1 MAGIRV
7 CVLGPAKLEVDGAPV
22 RLTPLTLRLLVRLV
36 AAAGEPLSVAALR
49 HDVWGVQDPPRLAQ
63 RGRNEVQKRV
73 VELRRAFDPLGTGA
87 GTRVLATEQLFT
99 GRAPESA
106 YRLVLEPSQLDCAE
120 FSELV
125 YQALREPPVP
135 AADKLA
141 RAVALWK
148 GAPLSEA
155 GDASYAAALTRR
167 LVGLYETARR
177 ELVTLHA
184 ELGRLDLA
192 LSVAQRIAEE
202 GTDDPSI
209 ASTLH
214 TLRERMRESRGGEI
228 LSRDFPALRTSVA
241 VVRGDLFEQHDSHL
255 VIGFT
260 DTFDTTTLQNF
271 VISSGSVQGQ
281 LVERLFGG
289 RPEALEAL
297 LRRGL
302 RQASP
307 AALESRSAKPRGK
320 RVRYPIGT
328 VAALPVNGR
337 RIFATAYS
345 RLGNDLVARSS
356 PSLLAQSLE
365 KLWESVAL
373 HGQYRPVAVP
383 LVGSGLARIME
394 LSREQLAALI
404 VKSFISACTKHTA
417 VASQLRLVLRPSD
430 LEKMQ
435 MSDLARFIEAFDD
448 DGAPPDDVRL

>member
-73 VELRRAFDPLGTGA
+73 VELRRAFDPLGTGE

-177 ELVTLHA
+177 ELVTPNSA
-184 ELGRLDLA
+184 G
-192 LSVAQRIAEE
+192 
-202 GTDDPSI
+202 SI
-209 ASTLH
+209 W
-214 TLRERMRESRGGEI
+214 R
-228 LSRDFPALRTSVA
+228 
-241 VVRGDLFEQHDSHL
+241 
-255 VIGFT
+255 
-260 DTFDTTTLQNF
+260 
-271 VISSGSVQGQ
+271 
-281 LVERLFGG
+281 
-289 RPEALEAL
+289 
-297 LRRGL
+297 
-302 RQASP
+302 
-307 AALESRSAKPRGK
+307 SRSPSESPRKAPTTPPSPRHSTRCANGCAS
-320 RVRYPIGT
+320 R
-328 VAALPVNGR
+328 AA
-337 RIFATAYS
+337 
-345 RLGNDLVARSS
+345 ARSS
-356 PSLLAQSLE
+356 AAISPRCAPAWPWCAATFSS
-365 KLWESVAL
+365 STT
-373 HGQYRPVAVP
+373 
-383 LVGSGLARIME
+383 RIW
-394 LSREQLAALI
+394 
-404 VKSFISACTKHTA
+404 
-417 VASQLRLVLRPSD
+417 
-430 LEKMQ
+430 
-435 MSDLARFIEAFDD
+435 
-448 DGAPPDDVRL
+448 